1 MIFRIYLNQLLPFQ
15 FQKLKIWIRKN
26 WKQCL
31 HLTTTLKKN
40 KNSNRQNLITY
51 YEGIKWQSYLRLQY
65 ASNYNCG
72 SYSCCCWCKQKW
84 IDEFRQPRYATA
96 QQIFNSAFLNNA
108 IDWYFLRYLCVG
120 ALICLFLIMSS
131 QPYVDLSFLQKI
143 CVVDVFENRTLESEF

>member
-26 WKQCL
+26 WEQCL

-84 IDEFRQPRYATA
+84 IDEFRQP
-96 QQIFNSAFLNNA
+96 
-108 IDWYFLRYLCVG
+108 WYFLRYLCVG